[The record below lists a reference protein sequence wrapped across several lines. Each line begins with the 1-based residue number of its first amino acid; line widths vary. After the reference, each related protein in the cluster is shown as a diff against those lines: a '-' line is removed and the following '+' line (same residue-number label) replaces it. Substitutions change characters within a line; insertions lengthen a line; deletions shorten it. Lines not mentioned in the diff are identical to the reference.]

1 MFDSVVAKA
10 DMSEEVGRVVLRIS
24 LWRAIPR
31 TADGRRERLHVVLR
45 AHPPP
50 VSVVDSVVLCEV
62 RSLTVMSSFS
72 LLAS

>member
-1 MFDSVVAKA
+1 MFDSVVARA
-10 DMSEEVGRVVLRIS
+10 DMSQEVGRVVLGIS

-31 TADGRRERLHVVLR
+31 TADRRRERLRVVL
-45 AHPPP
+45 HPPP

-62 RSLTVMSSFS
+62 RSSTVMSSFS